1 MDKPH
6 TILNV
11 PRVEHDNPYDIAFI
25 DCVVRLMAFLDDR
38 ISVDWLIGL
47 SGIGLCFP
55 WKYKAS
61 YDDIAII
68 SEIPS
73 RLFSA
78 LGYDSVYLMDEALQD
93 KKQCM
98 ELIRQSIDRGLPVI
112 GMGVAGQSPSAS
124 FIVGYSEDGLYVE
137 TRLNDGSHVLETQLQ
152 TQWHENCTGLLL
164 VGQKTGERL
173 TGMNAYAR
181 IVEWARFFRNTERK
195 LYGKGEVP
203 INRGAFPNFIRWVS
217 ESVWETEMD
226 QEDND
231 VWLQQRAL
239 QLFDYYRRHLYIYLW
254 HLNAAHPGV
263 VNLAAMIELEGL
275 KRLLQD
281 SPYPQDPASMC
292 TPEVKETVVDYIAH
306 LSYCDDS
313 LQWTLFMPDYVQRQS
328 KGFRVESFA
337 YHEKPAMRFIGR
349 EGEDVQDVSVRK
361 ALMQQLQEMTE
372 YASGFDFDVLLLHHD
387 GQHFD
392 QTIHPVWGRF
402 MQADT
407 PVPDGCVAVDFV
419 PPDCSEGGPPY
430 FSNFA
435 MATFSGDSV
444 ALHQREGFD
453 VNAMYD
459 VTRNIILGDGVIIP
473 YPEKYWT
480 AEVFLEG
487 CDKPSTA
494 YLFSVVPK
502 DMP

>member
-1 MDKPH
+1 MEKPL
-6 TILNV
+6 TLLKV
-11 PRVEHDNPYDIAFI
+11 PPVDHDNPHRIAFI

-38 ISVDWLIGL
+38 ISVDWLLGL

-73 RLFSA
+73 RMFSA
-78 LGYDSVYLMDEALQD
+78 LGYESVYLVDEALQD
-93 KKQCM
+93 RKQCF
-98 ELIRQSIDRGLPVI
+98 ELVQKAIDRGVPVI
-112 GMGVAGQSPSAS
+112 GMGVAEQCPAACLV
-124 FIVGYSEDGLYVE
+124 VGYSEEGLFVE
-137 TRLNDGSHVLETQLQ
+137 TPVKDANRVLEPQLQ
-152 TQWHENCTGLLL
+152 TQWHENCTGLLI
-164 VGQKTGERL
+164 VGLKTGERL
-173 TGMNAYAR
+173 TGRGAYGR
-181 IVEWARFFRNTERK
+181 IVEWARFFRNTECK
-195 LYGKGEVP
+195 LYGKDEVP
-203 INRGAFPNFIRWVS
+203 INRGAFPALARWFS
-217 ESVWETEMD
+217 ESVWETEVD
-226 QEDND
+226 REENE
-231 VWLQQRAL
+231 VWVQQRAL
-239 QLFDYYRRHLYIYLW
+239 QLFSYYRRRFYSYLW

-275 KRLLQD
+275 NRLLQD
-281 SPYPQDPASMC
+281 SPYPQDTASMC
-292 TPEVKETVVDYIAH
+292 NPEVRDAMADYIAH
-306 LSYCDDS
+306 LGYCDDS

-328 KGFRVESFA
+328 KGFRVDSFA

-349 EGEDVQDVSVRK
+349 EGEDLQDVSVRLE
-361 ALMQQLQEMTE
+361 LMQQLQAMTE
-372 YASGFDFDVLLLHHD
+372 YASGFDYDILLLHHD
-387 GQHFD
+387 GQHFN

-402 MQADT
+402 MQAGT
-407 PVPDGCVAVDFV
+407 PVPDGLVAIDFATL
-419 PPDCSEGGPPY
+419 DDSGEGPPY
-430 FSNFA
+430 FANFA
-435 MATFSGDSV
+435 MATFSGDSE
-444 ALHQREGFD
+444 ALHGCEGFD

-502 DMP
+502 DVP